1 MNRDDRFGSGGLA
14 APLVEVHM
22 AEDLLELEER
32 LERQLLD
39 VLGGDFGEGCL
50 WYLCSPKCEGSKCI
64 VVCTM
69 DL

>member
-14 APLVEVHM
+14 VPLAEVHM

-39 VLGGDFGEGCL
+39 VLGGDFEEGCL

-64 VVCTM
+64 AVCTL